1 MAIDLLHYTN
11 LEDYFKIP
19 DNINL
24 AKNTRA
30 KLFIQRCP
38 NTNFFCNSFTIPDMA
53 LQPIEIATSS
63 FKTINEPDSQYTIS
77 SLNFQLLIDEDFSAY
92 MELVRWFRFAV
103 TNGEVPDSYSNAIA
117 IIFNSEQRP
126 IISIKF
132 YNMFPISIG
141 EMTFNTSE
149 DEPMSLQVMMNFLDI
164 EIELIKTGERLFGDI
179 DDSFFSRNSGQ
190 SFSRP

>member
-1 MAIDLLHYTN
+1 MAIDLLNYTN
-11 LEDYFKIP
+11 LEDYFMIP

-30 KLFIQRCP
+30 KLFIQRAP

-63 FKTINEPDSQYTIS
+63 FKTINEPDSQFTIS
-77 SLNFQLLIDEDFSAY
+77 SLNIQLLVDEDFENY
-92 MELVRWFRFAV
+92 LECVRWLRFAV
-103 TNGEVPDSYSNAIA
+103 TNGECPEIYSNAIA
-117 IIFNSEQRP
+117 VIFNSEQRP

-149 DEPMSLQVMMNFLDI
+149 DDILPLQVMFSFLDL
-164 EIELIKTGERLFGDI
+164 EITKIKTGEDLFRDLN
-179 DDSFFSRNSGQ
+179 DSFFNSKGG
-190 SFSRP
+190 SFNRP

>member
-1 MAIDLLHYTN
+1 MAIDLLQYTN

-30 KLFIQRCP
+30 KLFIQRAP

-63 FKTINEPDSQYTIS
+63 FKTINEPGEQFTIS
-77 SLNFQLLIDEDFSAY
+77 SLNIQLLVDEDFENY
-92 MELVRWFRFAV
+92 LELVRWFRFAV
-103 TNGEVPDSYSNAIA
+103 TNGEVSESYSNAIA
-117 IIFNSEQRP
+117 VIFNSEQRP
-126 IISIKF
+126 VISIKF

-141 EMTFNTSE
+141 EMSFNTSE
-149 DEPMSLQVMMNFLDI
+149 DEPLSLQIMFNFLDI
-164 EIELIKTGERLFGDI
+164 EIEKIKTGEELFRDLN
-179 DDSFFSRNSGQ
+179 DSFFNNRGG